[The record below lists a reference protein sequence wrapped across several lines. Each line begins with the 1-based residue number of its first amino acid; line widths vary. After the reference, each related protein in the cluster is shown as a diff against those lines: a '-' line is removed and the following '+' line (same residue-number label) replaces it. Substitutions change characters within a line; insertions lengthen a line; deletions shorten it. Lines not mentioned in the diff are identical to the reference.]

1 MAETARDKLKSIA
14 GSEYNKILSKV
25 QQDMSK
31 EESMWF
37 VFVKDIEDY
46 MEGGGTLNLP
56 SISKYLARY
65 TPDHDHRFWQKIISE
80 SQKE

>member
-1 MAETARDKLKSIA
+1 MEETARDKLKSIA
-14 GSEYNKILSKV
+14 GEEYNKILKKV
-25 QQDMSK
+25 QDDMSK

-37 VFVKDIEDY
+37 VLVDDIDMY
-46 MEGGGTLNLP
+46 LQGKGRLNLP
-56 SISKYLARY
+56 SVSKYLARY